1 MEAVGGWKMNK
12 DRSVEL
18 EEGKDFFRRKVVFL
32 EDRIDN
38 TNEK

>member
-1 MEAVGGWKMNK
+1 MNK

-38 TNEK
+38 TNGK